1 MRDKIFGILQRVGR
15 SFMLPIA
22 ILPVAGLLL
31 GIGSS
36 FTNETMLETYGLMR
50 ILGPGTIFA
59 VVFEVMSEAGN
70 VVFANLPILF
80 AMGVAIGMAKKE
92 KEVAALSAAIA
103 FFIMH
108 ASISALITI
117 SGGTEAM
124 LAGAVISV
132 CGITSLQMGV
142 FGGILVGLG
151 VAPCITAFIRLN
163 CRRCCLSLV
172 VPDSFR
178 SYQHWYIPELVF

>member
-1 MRDKIFGILQRVGR
+1 MKDKIFGILQRVGR

-59 VVFEVMSEAGN
+59 AVFEVMSEAGN

-80 AMGVAIGMAKKE
+80 AMGVAIGMAKKDCI
-92 KEVAALSAAIA
+92 LY
-103 FFIMH
+103 H
-108 ASISALITI
+108 ACIDQCIDHDKWWYGSNACRGGYFGLWYHIFANGCIWRY
-117 SGGTEAM
+117 SGRPW
-124 LAGAVISV
+124 
-132 CGITSLQMGV
+132 CGCP
-142 FGGILVGLG
+142 
-151 VAPCITAFIRLN
+151 A
-163 CRRCCLSLV
+163 
-172 VPDSFR
+172 
-178 SYQHWYIPELVF
+178 